1 MFNHTEMQSQLR
13 QRRRRRRAGGGG
25 EVGRRSTQVGS
36 PPPLAPPP
44 PSPWMCSPS
53 PDALSP
59 YPYPHLSPYPYPQSL
74 TQARAPALTPVQVG
88 DSPLQGRPACS
99 LPALPAL
106 CPLQVAC
113 PAAIAARLQ
122 PPLDSHKSTVSSR
135 RRRGP
140 GWLASGC
147 SASDGWGASPALRQR
162 AGCRHARPCSH
173 AGLPRVRQSVG
184 RSASPREA
192 APDPSP
198 RRHHRSLADTPPLL
212 LSDDC
217 LPG

>member
-1 MFNHTEMQSQLR
+1 MC
-13 QRRRRRRAGGGG
+13 RACQDTYLLHR
-25 EVGRRSTQVGS
+25 V
-36 PPPLAPPP
+36 
-44 PSPWMCSPS
+44 
-53 PDALSP
+53 
-59 YPYPHLSPYPYPQSL
+59 
-74 TQARAPALTPVQVG
+74 
-88 DSPLQGRPACS
+88 PACS
-99 LPALPAL
+99 SCRVALVVCLAALGPPSLLAGQRSRRPAVAAVVTAAAL